1 MKDRERQKIYDLR
14 VEAHDLGVPTQLQ
27 SDLDL
32 TIYVKN
38 VNDNEPQF
46 LVDVVNL
53 NFTENKSP
61 GKNLNR
67 AGSESQN

>member
-1 MKDRERQKIYDLR
+1 MSLLSFQDRERQKIYDLR

-46 LVDVVNL
+46 LIDVFNV

-61 GKNLNR
+61 GK
-67 AGSESQN
+67 SC